1 MAFTE
6 FYVQPTGSNLNAGST
21 TSNTAAFTYAAGTFV
36 QSTRVFT
43 VGSGNPQSDGVTVGM
58 FVAVYTTSGATQP
71 GVVGRVDQVTT
82 TTIRF
87 AATDIAGAVANVSEA
102 AGAATLKVGGA
113 WAGPSGTVGFPFNFI
128 VGTLINA
135 AGDPTKC
142 YIKGGTTYE
151 ITAGITHSLNGVI
164 FEGYTTTPG
173 DGGMWKLGGDSAS
186 PTAPYTMFTLSG
198 AGNKVFRMWCN
209 DNGGTTGGQAVG
221 NNAMFDIT
229 GNGNL
234 VQFCWFSD
242 SYRVGC
248 RNGGA
253 GSLVMDCHAH
263 SCNRDDASGFGAF
276 HSTATG
282 DMTRCIS
289 SGNLAGTDS
298 CGFSASANDDRVIA
312 YDRCI
317 SIGNAGNGFEFTG
330 SDHTIKMSRCISL
343 NNAENGI
350 EFNASTV
357 TTSCLV
363 IEDSVI
369 YGSGLFGIRNAS
381 AIRTGP
387 IVRNCAFGDNDSGDT
402 SNVPASFIID
412 KISLGA
418 QPFEDAVNGDLR
430 PNTAPTGGELLK
442 AAGFG
447 SFFINAAW
455 LTDGASTEGFPDVG
469 AVQTEGGGGAGCG
482 LTTIDGV
489 PIASINEV
497 A

>member
-1 MAFTE
+1 MAYSE

-21 TSNTAAFTYAAGTFV
+21 TDNAAILTYAAGTFV
-36 QSTRVFT
+36 RSTGVFT
-43 VGSGNPQSDGVTVGM
+43 VASGNPQTDGVAVGM
-58 FVAVYTTSGATQP
+58 FVGLYTTAGATQ
-71 GVVGRVDQVTT
+71 VGLVARVTARNT
-82 TTIRF
+82 TTITVNT
-87 AATDIAGAVANVSEA
+87 TDIAGATANVSEA
-102 AGAATLKVGGA
+102 AGASTLKVGGA
-113 WAGPSGTVGFPFNFI
+113 WAGPSGTVGFPFSFA
-128 VGTLINA
+128 VGTLVNA
-135 AGDPTKC
+135 AADPLRVN
-142 YIKGGTTYE
+142 IKAGTTYE

-164 FEGYTTTPG
+164 FQGYTTTPG
-173 DGGMWKLGGDSAS
+173 DGGMFKLGGDSAS

-198 AGNKVFRMWCN
+198 AGNKVFHHWCN
-209 DNGGTTGGQAVG
+209 DNGGTTGGQTVG

-282 DMTRCIS
+282 DMTRCTA
-289 SGNLAGTDS
+289 SGNVVGTDS

-357 TTSCLV
+357 TSSCLV

-369 YGSGLFGIRNAS
+369 YGSGLFGIRNAN

-402 SNVPASFIID
+402 TNVPASFIID
-412 KISLGA
+412 KITLGA
-418 QPFEDAVNGDLR
+418 DPFEDSVNGDLR
-430 PNTAPTGGELLK
+430 PNAVANGGELLK

-447 SFFINAAW
+447 SFFINPAW
-455 LTDGASTEGFPDVG
+455 LTDGAATVSFPDVG
-469 AVQTEGGGGAGCG
+469 AVQHQETA
-482 LTTIDGV
+482 V
-489 PIASINEV
+489 ASQKSYTFG
-497 A
+497 